1 MYIAVKFLHLAFVSV
16 WFASLLAL
24 PWVFSQHARRVPGGG
39 MTEQRRLE
47 RTIYFGI
54 MTPAAV
60 LAVLF
65 GVWLLFYGFA
75 GGWLPVKLTLI
86 VIAVVFHLYC
96 GTVML
101 TFLQRRN
108 THGRWYFRLWAQ
120 LPLLLLMAI
129 VYLAAVKPF

>member
-24 PWVFSQHARRVPGGG
+24 PWVFAHHARQIAGAG

-47 RTIYFGI
+47 RTLYFGI

-65 GVWLLFYGFA
+65 GIWLLFFGFA
-75 GGWLPVKLTLI
+75 GGWLPVKLTL
-86 VIAVVFHLYC
+86 VVVAVVFHLYC

-108 THGRWYFRLWAQ
+108 THGRLYFRLLAQ
-120 LPLLLLMAI
+120 LPLLLLMVI

>member
-16 WFASLLAL
+16 WFAGLLAL
-24 PWVFSQHARRVPGGG
+24 PWVFGEHARQAPGGG

-60 LAVLF
+60 LGVLF
-65 GVWLLFYGFA
+65 GAWLLFYGFA

-86 VIAVVFHLYC
+86 VIAVVLHLYY

-108 THGRWYFRLWAQ
+108 AHGRGYFRLLAQ